1 MVPLFFRCDLILSL
15 KKALKADR
23 IFYSAGSLKK
33 RGVNMPLDVTVVKK
47 GQGAFTISPTGSID
61 ANTYAVLEKEVDSV
75 LGTGPEMVIFDMAG
89 VDYISSAGL
98 RVIFKTKKAL
108 KQSQGKTYLVNLTA
122 PVKKVFDIINA
133 LPQQEVFASVKELD
147 DYLAKIQRGDNE

>member
-1 MVPLFFRCDLILSL
+1 
-15 KKALKADR
+15 
-23 IFYSAGSLKK
+23 
-33 RGVNMPLDVTVVKK
+33 MPLDVTVVKK